1 MTMKIL
7 IFGASGQLGRDIVDA
22 LSPLYELICPGH
34 ETLSV
39 ESGKDIADCVSSTRP
54 SAIINAA
61 AFHDPEQCEAH
72 PLLAFSVNAL
82 GPLYM
87 ARAADAVGAIF
98 YHIST
103 DYVFSGTQIQP
114 YVESD
119 FAAPCNVYG
128 HSKLAGERFALAAR
142 AGGYVLR
149 VGGLY
154 GAHPCRGKGGRN
166 FIRTMLMASA
176 VRPEVA
182 VVDDEL
188 ITPTATA
195 DVAQQ
200 LARLLSLNL
209 PPGIYHATAQGH
221 CSWLGFAREIF
232 TNLHLTTPLRA
243 ALPGEF
249 PLKAPRP
256 RMSVLENAALAAAGA
271 DIMPPWR
278 DALRTFL
285 SRSEATVSRWR
296 AEAKGAAAR

>member
-22 LSPLYELICPGH
+22 LSPLHELICPGH
-34 ETLSV
+34 DEASV
-39 ESGKDIADCVSSTRP
+39 ESENAIAACVSSIRP
-54 SAIINAA
+54 HAIVNTA
-61 AFHDPEQCEAH
+61 AFHDPGQCEIN
-72 PLLAFSVNAL
+72 PPLAFAVNAL

-87 ARAADAVGAIF
+87 TRAADAVGARF

-103 DYVFSGTQIQP
+103 DYVFGGTQTRP

-119 FAAPCNVYG
+119 LAVPCNVYG
-128 HSKLAGERFALAAR
+128 HSKLAGERFALATR
-142 AGGYVLR
+142 AGGYALR

-182 VVDDEL
+182 VVDDEV

-200 LARLLSLNL
+200 LSRLVSLNL

-243 ALPGEF
+243 ARPGEF
-249 PLKAPRP
+249 PLKTPRP
-256 RMSVLENAALAAAGA
+256 LMSVLENAALAHARA
-271 DIMPPWR
+271 DIMPHWR

-285 SRSEATVSRWR
+285 ARNEATIARWR
-296 AEAKGAAAR
+296 AETKGATAR

>member
-7 IFGASGQLGRDIVDA
+7 IFGASGQLGRDIVNA
-22 LSPLYELICPGH
+22 LSPLYELVCPDH
-34 ETLSV
+34 QTLPI
-39 ESGKDIADCVSSTRP
+39 ESGEAIADCISSTRP
-54 SAIINAA
+54 NTIINAA

-72 PLLAFSVNAL
+72 PLQAFSVNAV

-87 ARAADAVGAIF
+87 SRAADAVGASF
-98 YHIST
+98 YQIST
-103 DYVFSGTQIQP
+103 DYVFSGAQTRP

-119 FAAPCNVYG
+119 VAAPCNVYG

-154 GAHPCRGKGGRN
+154 GVHPCRGKGGRN

-176 VRPEVA
+176 GRPEVA

-188 ITPTATA
+188 ITPTATV

-200 LARLLSLNL
+200 LARLISLNL

-221 CSWLGFAREIF
+221 CSWLGFAQEIF

-243 ALPGEF
+243 ARSGEL
-249 PLKAPRP
+249 PLKTPRP
-256 RMSVLENAALAAAGA
+256 QMSVLNNAALAAAGA

-278 DALRTFL
+278 DALCTFL
-285 SRSEATVSRWR
+285 ARNEAIISRWR
-296 AEAKGAAAR
+296 MEAKGAVAR